1 MSDDDD
7 TIEVAPRWLYAAT
20 SDDEDI
26 IHVAP
31 RILPDAARSGMDAAS
46 ISAWAKNQSE
56 VKDPDD
62 PNPLSGSSARAPVK
76 IELHFLL
83 PCGQG
88 QPFSRDEDVVH
99 DTSPKLKMKQIQNN
113 PSSLDAFISGEF
125 NDEIELHVHFRLAR
139 SESETGTR
147 GQLKQCLNALLQL
160 TKPCSFVIDAE
171 YTPAANN
178 PKEIVRAD
186 GTVITLRDTIVSR
199 LKQLAGTNRQLT
211 ILDE

>member
-1 MSDDDD
+1 
-7 TIEVAPRWLYAAT
+7 
-20 SDDEDI
+20 
-26 IHVAP
+26 
-31 RILPDAARSGMDAAS
+31 MDAAS
-46 ISAWAKNQSE
+46 ISEWARIQSE
-56 VKDPDD
+56 VEDPDD
-62 PNPLSGSSARAPVK
+62 PNPLSGSSAKAPVK
-76 IELHFLL
+76 LKLHFLL
-83 PCGQG
+83 LCGQG
-88 QPFSRDEDVVH
+88 QTFSRDEDVVH
-99 DTSPKLKMKQIQNN
+99 DTTPKLKMKQIQNN

-139 SESETGTR
+139 SESETR

-160 TKPCSFVIDAE
+160 TKRCSFVIDTE